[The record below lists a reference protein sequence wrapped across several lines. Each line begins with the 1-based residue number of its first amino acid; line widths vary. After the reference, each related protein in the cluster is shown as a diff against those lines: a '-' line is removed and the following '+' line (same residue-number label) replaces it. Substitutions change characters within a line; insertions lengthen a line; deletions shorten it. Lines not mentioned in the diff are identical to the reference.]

1 MYNYFCKYV
10 PVEILNAYGVLGKK
24 LNSVMRDR
32 KNVDNELHRNI
43 CAFSRAIFEC
53 AIADENP
60 VVLTSC
66 CDSIN
71 AIYDAMVS
79 IGNDAYRIDL
89 PGADDECAK
98 LMYLSELK
106 KLIKHLENA
115 GYSFNS
121 PDFFQALFDNSQ
133 NDCNAESEPYIAVMG
148 ARISDEFHRFLRE
161 NLELDIDI
169 VNLTC
174 SGERKLFVSREFSHC
189 IDAGLKNPAV
199 TDSPSDY
206 ILHLYVD
213 SIFSQMPCMRMTSS
227 FSRRKLLEDPKL
239 LGIVYNT
246 VSFCDFYGFELSRF
260 KSADIPLLA
269 IETDFSGNDYG
280 QLDTR
285 IQAFL
290 EQLEKNLERVNRMNK
305 RCEFVKKAND
315 ETPALYYAGI
325 DSGSTSTNAVVID
338 GRGDIIAHSSVLTG
352 VDINRSASYAY
363 EQVLK
368 LANINAADI
377 ARVVTTGYGRKNLNL
392 NPIDAGVAGNIVADN
407 ITEITCHAKG
417 AYHLNNK
424 VRTVIDIGGQDSKI
438 IKLDEKGQVA
448 DFLMNDKCAAGTGK
462 FLELMSY
469 SLGMSMDEMVEYGK
483 KSKRQY
489 RIAISSMCSVFAQS
503 EVVSLIAKGEST
515 QDIID
520 GINLSIAKKTAAMLG
535 KSKNAGAIMMTGG
548 VAKNIGVVDALEHEL
563 GVKLEVPED
572 SEICGALGAAL
583 HAANL

>member
-1 MYNYFCKYV
+1 MYNYFCKYA
-10 PVEILNAYGVLGKK
+10 PVEILNAYGALGQK
-24 LNSVMRDR
+24 LNSAMSDR
-32 KNVDNELHRNI
+32 KNVDSELHRNI
-43 CAFSRAIFEC
+43 CGFSRAIFESV
-53 AIADENP
+53 IADEKP
-60 VVLTSC
+60 VILTSC

-71 AIYDAMVS
+71 AIYDVIRSKS
-79 IGNDAYRIDL
+79 IEAYRIDL

-106 KLIKHLENA
+106 KLIEYLEKSD
-115 GYSFNS
+115 YSFNS
-121 PDFFQALFDNSQ
+121 RLFFQTLSDNFQ
-133 NDCNAESEPYIAVMG
+133 NNCDSEPKPYIAVMG
-148 ARISDEFHRFLRE
+148 ARISNEFDDFLRG
-161 NLELDIDI
+161 NLKFDIDI

-174 SGERKLFVSREFSHC
+174 SGERRLFFSPEFSDY
-189 IDAGLKNPAV
+189 INAALKNPAIK
-199 TDSPSDY
+199 DSLSDD
-206 ILHLYVD
+206 ILLLYVD

-246 VSFCDFYGFELSRF
+246 VSFCDFYAFELSYF

-269 IETDFSGNDYG
+269 IETDFAANDYG

-285 IQAFL
+285 IQAFA
-290 EQLEKNLERVNRMNK
+290 EQLEKNWERVNNMNK
-305 RCEFVKKAND
+305 KDKFLKNMND
-315 ETPALYYAGI
+315 ENRASYYAGI
-325 DSGSTSTNAVVID
+325 DSGSTSTNAVIID
-338 GRGDIIAHSSVLTG
+338 GLGNIIAHSSVLTG
-352 VDINRSASYAY
+352 VDINKSALYAY
-363 EQVLK
+363 EEVLK
-368 LANINAADI
+368 SAGINAVDI
-377 ARVVTTGYGRKNLNL
+377 AGIVTTGYGRKNLNL
-392 NPIDAGVAGNIVADN
+392 NSKDTEVTDN

-417 AYHLNNK
+417 AYHLNNE

-438 IKLDEKGQVA
+438 IKLDEQGQVV

-469 SLGMSMDEMVEYGK
+469 SLGMSMDEMVDYGK
-483 KSKRQY
+483 QSKRQY

-503 EVVSLIAKGEST
+503 EVVSLIAKGET
-515 QDIID
+515 AQDIID

-583 HAANL
+583 YAGNL

>member
-1 MYNYFCKYV
+1 MYNYFCKYA
-10 PVEILNAYGVLGKK
+10 PVEILNAYGALGQK
-24 LNSVMRDR
+24 LNSAMSDR
-32 KNVDNELHRNI
+32 KNVDSELHRNI
-43 CAFSRAIFEC
+43 CGFSRAIFESV
-53 AIADENP
+53 IADEKP
-60 VVLTSC
+60 VILTSC

-71 AIYDAMVS
+71 AIYDVIRSKS
-79 IGNDAYRIDL
+79 IEAYRIDL

-106 KLIKHLENA
+106 KLIEYLEKSD
-115 GYSFNS
+115 YSFNS
-121 PDFFQALFDNSQ
+121 RLFFQTLSDNFQ
-133 NDCNAESEPYIAVMG
+133 NNCDSEPKPYIAVMG
-148 ARISDEFHRFLRE
+148 ARISNEFDDFLRG
-161 NLELDIDI
+161 NLKFDIDI

-174 SGERKLFVSREFSHC
+174 SGERRLFFSPEFSDY
-189 IDAGLKNPAV
+189 INAALKNPAIK
-199 TDSPSDY
+199 DSLSDD
-206 ILHLYVD
+206 ILLLYVD

-246 VSFCDFYGFELSRF
+246 VSFCDFYAFELSYF

-269 IETDFSGNDYG
+269 IETDFAANDYG

-285 IQAFL
+285 IQAFA
-290 EQLEKNLERVNRMNK
+290 EQLEKNWERVNNMNK
-305 RCEFVKKAND
+305 KDKFLKNMND
-315 ETPALYYAGI
+315 ENRVSYYAGI
-325 DSGSTSTNAVVID
+325 DSGSTSTNAVIID
-338 GRGDIIAHSSVLTG
+338 GLGNIIAHSSVLTG
-352 VDINRSASYAY
+352 VDINKSALYAY
-363 EQVLK
+363 EEVLK
-368 LANINAADI
+368 SAGINAVDI
-377 ARVVTTGYGRKNLNL
+377 AGIVTTGYGRKNLNL
-392 NPIDAGVAGNIVADN
+392 NSKDTEVTDN

-417 AYHLNNK
+417 AYHLNNE

-438 IKLDEKGQVA
+438 IKLDEQGQVV

-469 SLGMSMDEMVEYGK
+469 SLGMSMDEMVDYGK
-483 KSKRQY
+483 QSKRQY

-503 EVVSLIAKGEST
+503 EVVSLIAKGET
-515 QDIID
+515 AQDIID

-583 HAANL
+583 YAGNL

>member
-1 MYNYFCKYV
+1 MYNYFCKYA
-10 PVEILNAYGVLGKK
+10 PVEILNAYGALGQK
-24 LNSVMRDR
+24 LNSAMSDR
-32 KNVDNELHRNI
+32 KNVDSELHRNI
-43 CAFSRAIFEC
+43 CGFSRAIFESV
-53 AIADENP
+53 IADEKP
-60 VVLTSC
+60 VILTSC

-71 AIYDAMVS
+71 AIYDVIRSKS
-79 IGNDAYRIDL
+79 IEAYRIDL

-106 KLIKHLENA
+106 KLIEYLEKSD
-115 GYSFNS
+115 YSFNS
-121 PDFFQALFDNSQ
+121 RLFFQTLSDNFQ
-133 NDCNAESEPYIAVMG
+133 NNCDSEPKPYIAVMG
-148 ARISDEFHRFLRE
+148 ARISNEFDDFLRG
-161 NLELDIDI
+161 NLKFDIDI

-174 SGERKLFVSREFSHC
+174 SGERRLFFSPEFSDY
-189 IDAGLKNPAV
+189 INAALKNPAIK
-199 TDSPSDY
+199 DSLSDD
-206 ILHLYVD
+206 ILLLYVD

-239 LGIVYNT
+239 LDIVYNT
-246 VSFCDFYGFELSRF
+246 VSFCDFYAFELSYF

-269 IETDFSGNDYG
+269 IETDFAANDYG

-285 IQAFL
+285 IQAFA
-290 EQLEKNLERVNRMNK
+290 EQLEKNWERVNNMNK
-305 RCEFVKKAND
+305 KDKFLKNMND
-315 ETPALYYAGI
+315 ENRASYYAGI
-325 DSGSTSTNAVVID
+325 DSGSTSTNAVIID
-338 GRGDIIAHSSVLTG
+338 GLGNIIAHSSVLTG
-352 VDINRSASYAY
+352 VDINKSALYAY
-363 EQVLK
+363 EEVLK
-368 LANINAADI
+368 SAGINAVDI
-377 ARVVTTGYGRKNLNL
+377 AGIVTTGYGRKNLNL
-392 NPIDAGVAGNIVADN
+392 NFKDTEVTDN

-417 AYHLNNK
+417 AYHLNNE

-438 IKLDEKGQVA
+438 IKLDEQGQVV

-469 SLGMSMDEMVEYGK
+469 SLGMSMDEMVDYGK
-483 KSKRQY
+483 QSKRQY

-503 EVVSLIAKGEST
+503 EVVSLIAKGET
-515 QDIID
+515 AQDIID

-583 HAANL
+583 YAGNL